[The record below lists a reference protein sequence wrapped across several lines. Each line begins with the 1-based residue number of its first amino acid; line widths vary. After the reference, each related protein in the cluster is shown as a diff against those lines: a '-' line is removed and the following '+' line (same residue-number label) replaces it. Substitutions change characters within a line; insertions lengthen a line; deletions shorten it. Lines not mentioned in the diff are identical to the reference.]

1 MTRVVCT
8 CGWTE
13 VRGRRSRRRTV
24 SNLPS
29 SQPSS
34 ASEQS
39 ESDSEDFVRPPFSTV
54 KYVAVDGQPGLNIS
68 SPKIRSWTPIVA
80 RTRSRI
86 KPI

>member
-1 MTRVVCT
+1 MGGLKSGDVVVV
-8 CGWTE
+8 G
-13 VRGRRSRRRTV
+13 VLSAIYP
-24 SNLPS
+24 LH
-29 SQPSS
+29 

-54 KYVAVDGQPGLNIS
+54 KYVAVDGQPGLTLS
-68 SPKIRSWTPIVA
+68 SPKTRSWTPIAA